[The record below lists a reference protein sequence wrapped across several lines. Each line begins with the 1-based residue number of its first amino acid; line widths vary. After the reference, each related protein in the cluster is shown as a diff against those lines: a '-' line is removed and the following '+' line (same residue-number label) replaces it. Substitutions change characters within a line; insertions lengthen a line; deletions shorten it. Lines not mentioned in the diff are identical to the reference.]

1 MAHVLLVN
9 PSSRSKRRRKRKHR
23 ARRNPSNPI
32 FARARRKRGRRRGF
46 AARRYRRNPSA
57 LGGFKLNTVTGHVMP
72 VALGAAGALATDMA
86 IDKLPIP
93 IDWKLGNKRHVAKAG
108 VAVGLGFLTGAVAGK
123 ANGAKVMGGALV
135 VVAYDWLRGMLARMK
150 APAVAPA
157 AAPAAVAGMG
167 FYPEVEY
174 DNGEMGVVLE
184 NGVGEYDEYEE
195 GVGEPVYY

>member
-9 PSSRSKRRRKRKHR
+9 PSHKKRRRRRKTA
-23 ARRNPSNPI
+23 ARRNPANPI
-32 FARARRKRGRRRGF
+32 HRVRARRKRGRRTF
-46 AARRYRRNPSA
+46 ALRRYRRNPAA
-57 LGGFKLNTVTGHVMP
+57 LGGFKLNTLTSQLVP
-72 VALGAAGALATDMA
+72 VGLGAAGAIATDMA

-108 VAVGLGFLTGAVAGK
+108 VAVGLGFLAGAVAGK
-123 ANGAKVMGGALV
+123 ANGAKAMGGALT
-135 VVAYDWLRGMLARMK
+135 VVAYDWLKGMLARMN

-174 DNGEMGVVLE
+174 DNGDMGLVLE
-184 NGVGEYDEYEE
+184 NGVGAYDEYEE